1 MQQQIDEMTLSKAF
15 ENFIS
20 ERKILKLA
28 EKTIVSYENRFNNF
42 TEFFSGENMCSEV
55 SLQTIYKF
63 IEFLQKRNPAIK
75 TVTINTYLRH
85 LRAIFYYFMEQ
96 GYMERF
102 DIKMIKDD
110 RELKET
116 YSSAELERL
125 LKKPDVK
132 EVGFSEYRNW
142 VIICYLLGTGNRLGT
157 LCNLKI
163 GDVDFTNHE
172 IALKKV
178 KNRKQYTIPLAPT
191 LEKALIEY
199 LKYRNG
205 RENDYLFCTQYGG
218 KLDESSVTTAIYRY
232 NRARGVNKTSI
243 HLFRH
248 TFATE
253 YLRNG
258 GRAEI
263 LQKLLGHS
271 TMSMTLEY
279 VHMVA
284 GDLMQDFDQFNP
296 LEKMAENSPKSHIKM
311 VKSLK

>member
-1 MQQQIDEMTLSKAF
+1 MQKQTDEITLSKGF

-20 ERKILKLA
+20 EKKILKLS
-28 EKTIVSYENRFNNF
+28 EDTIKTYEQRFETF
-42 TEFFSGENMCSEV
+42 TEFFSSSNMCDEV
-55 SLQTIYKF
+55 SLATIYKF
-63 IEFLQKRNPAIK
+63 VEFLQKRNPEIK
-75 TVTINTYLRH
+75 TVTINNYLRH

-102 DIKMIKDD
+102 SIKMIKDD

-116 YSSAELERL
+116 YSSAELEKL

-132 EVGFSEYRNW
+132 TVSFSEYRNW
-142 VIICYLLGTGNRLGT
+142 VMICYLLGTGNRLNT

-163 GDVDFTNHE
+163 GDIDFVNHE

-178 KNRKQYTIPLAPT
+178 KNRKQYKIPLAPT
-191 LEKALIEY
+191 LEKTLAEY

-205 RENDYLFCTQYGG
+205 EEDDYLFCTQYGE
-218 KLDESSVTTAIYRY
+218 KLDKSSVTTAIYRY
-232 NRARGVNKTSI
+232 NHSRGVTKTSV

-271 TMSMTLEY
+271 TMSMTMEY
-279 VHMVA
+279 IHMIA
-284 GDLMQDFDQFNP
+284 GDLGQDFDQFNP
-296 LEKMAENSPKSHIKM
+296 LEKIAEKEKNHIKM